1 MDEPHEIPSA
11 VFDKLNRPSAEF
23 RQQRRQDQIG
33 RLALVAEA
41 AADIGCEKTNLRDGK
56 AEGMGQDRHRL
67 SRPLIVAPESQVR
80 ARVIIAGDAAEGLQ
94 RGRGIAM
101 DEKSLAQDVSGPA
114 EDAVDIAIV
123 KTVVPENIGPQR
135 LKEQ

>member
-1 MDEPHEIPSA
+1 MDEPHEILSS

-41 AADIGCEKTNLRDGK
+41 AADIGCEKTNLRDGE
-56 AEGMGQDRHRL
+56 AERMGQDRHRL
-67 SRPLIVAPESQVR
+67 PRPLIVAPKSQVL
-80 ARVIIAGDAAEGLQ
+80 ARVIIAGGAAEGLQ
-94 RGRGIAM
+94 WGRGVAM
-101 DEKSLAQDVSGPA
+101 DEKSLAQNVSGPA
-114 EDAVDIAIV
+114 EDAVDIAIG
-123 KTVVPENIGPQR
+123 KTVVPEDVGPQR